1 MLQTEVI
8 LIKTIISV
16 LELLDVMQFGQATA
30 SVLQSRRKAT
40 TTCSHLRLLLNS
52 ETKTFEDSIA

>member
-16 LELLDVMQFGQATA
+16 LGLLGVVQFGQATA
-30 SVLQSRRKAT
+30 SVLQSRREAT
-40 TTCSHLRLLLNS
+40 RTCSTL
-52 ETKTFEDSIA
+52 ETFAKFRN